1 MWICTAKPEQSLR
14 NPKKISAGPFPL
26 PTDAIL
32 PFGKQAA
39 APTPGS
45 SKGSKIKAE
54 SWKCPVLFDRS
65 WDSENHSG
73 SPIQSTSRP
82 GRLQTSFGRA
92 RGKMVH
98 FEQRD
103 GGSPMSRKWITTA
116 AIVFCFCVA
125 GMVVGAQQKS
135 IDLEGHQWWQHAVF
149 YEVYTRSF
157 ADSNN
162 DG

>member
-14 NPKKISAGPFPL
+14 NPKKMSGGALPL

-45 SKGSKIKAE
+45 SKGSEIKAE
-54 SWKCPVLFDRS
+54 SGKCPVLFDRS
-65 WDSENHSG
+65 WDSENQSG
-73 SPIQSTSRP
+73 RPIQSPSRP
-82 GRLQTSFGRA
+82 RRLQTSFGRA

-98 FEQRD
+98 LQQRD

-116 AIVFCFCVA
+116 AIVFCFGVA
-125 GMVVGAQQKS
+125 GMV
-135 IDLEGHQWWQHAVF
+135 
-149 YEVYTRSF
+149 
-157 ADSNN
+157 
-162 DG
+162 